1 MTGVDLTDTNGQFR
15 STYDILLDISKVW
28 DTLDTKQQALLLEN
42 IAGKTQANVLAS
54 ILQNAETIG
63 KAYGDLIK
71 SAGSAEAEQ
80 AAYMDSIAG
89 KANALKE
96 NFRGIFYD
104 LIDSDMVKGVLDT
117 SNSILE
123 SYRNVAGAM
132 GDLPTLVAT
141 VTAAFTMFSA
151 KGREMAATL
160 GKNVVDGASLMSTSI
175 AKLRAGVKAFDD
187 RLLAH
192 TIGLK
197 RDAEEV
203 KKSIAANNLANGTL
217 NKQRLSLV
225 KLTAQQAVATAGTIA
240 LKAATVALNAAL
252 SMGLSVAISGVVS
265 LLGKMFTGSKETS
278 ESIKNLSDNMKT
290 LEGNDELFNKYRK
303 VNEELDKANLSE
315 ERRNE
320 LNEELKSIK
329 NELSGID
336 DEAYGIINSQ
346 NLSYE
351 RQLEILEAMQKQKT
365 MDSAKELEGEL
376 SKGSLFG
383 NSAEKEAKLAA
394 NAIDSIANKYKQI
407 QDIIKN
413 SDGISAV
420 FANKEYS
427 IGELEGELSKLE
439 GLLKGHLNTV
449 DIYGSNLEMIE
460 KVLGN
465 TSLETVELDD
475 TTRALVESI
484 LESSDA
490 ANENKNATDN
500 AANGM
505 DNLKL
510 STDSAKDSIKE
521 LSDSFSSFKTPI
533 SLLKDMVGEFSKSGV
548 LSNETYTKVLESGNQ
563 DLIAL
568 LADKATFLEKSQDLL
583 KKYQDTQAEYAQ
595 SLIDTAYSNVNG
607 IELNV
612 GTKDLKTKIADLT
625 NELGSVEEVA
635 SKTAEGITDAF
646 NNIEM
651 GDVSEGVKN
660 VWDDIM
666 DNSGELSD
674 RLKTA
679 MSEYYDYVN
688 SAAAESAD
696 IVMTYEEAKAKAA
709 TVWQSDEMAN
719 IAQMVSQNAQYYD
732 DDVVNW
738 ANAVL
743 AKETDGV
750 EFSDSVL
757 QTISDLIVYSGGMYS
772 DDITNWAMA
781 LGNKDANQ
789 VAFVNA
795 VMRTIAQM
803 VVDNAGKYN
812 TDTVNWARSV
822 LNKQQNNA
830 NAVTAIGSAFS
841 GLVNQLSVVYG
852 NDATNFANATSSK
865 LANLRAFQ
873 SAYNNVGSMN
883 YKGVTGLINDRL
895 SGNLVGKPNTNT
907 KPISSNIKPVTSSY
921 KPVSSS
927 SYVPNMGS
935 SSGSGKGNGGN
946 KGNSGSSS
954 ASKNVEDLEKLT
966 ERYYALNN
974 ALQKVENQL
983 EAVDTE
989 LDGATGKDRIPLLEK
1004 EIKLLNDKRTA
1015 LVNIRNEQQKEL
1027 AELKKSLSGSGFTFS
1042 SDGQIGNYTSKLD
1055 ALVAAAN
1062 KKTGEAKEKAI
1073 ANVKE
1078 VAEKIERYTELLLEE
1093 IPDVTN
1099 KISGITNSVTDL
1111 RDEIEQI
1118 IEDTTFFTKDFA
1130 DRYYEVNNALK
1141 QVENQLNALSTA
1153 MENASDNKLVELLD
1167 KQIQLYIEQGKAL
1180 AEIRKENVKELNEL
1194 GKELYDAGFKFNKDG
1209 TLANYESM
1217 INKLVQ
1223 NANKI
1228 TDGEKQEKEI
1238 ERIEKLVETIE
1249 KYTDLLLTDI
1259 PDITDEMND
1268 LANAVIDS
1276 QKEIADILAKQRD
1289 EYIEN
1294 LEKETEALRKE
1305 IERRKDILSKQ
1316 WEEEDAR
1323 DELDEK
1329 QKKLNELEDQLTI
1342 ALRTG
1347 DEELIKS
1354 IREQISSAQKEIND
1368 FIRDKERDYISDR
1381 FDEDLDKIDEDLDS
1395 KIDEINE
1402 KLSDE
1407 ELLKLVQGGVRDL
1420 SDVLNKIE
1428 SGSKGVRN
1436 AFAAIGATISETWI
1450 NSLDTFMDKLN
1461 SLSDINLDFNV
1472 GSKLSKVM
1480 GGFEKAINITQGNL
1494 IVQGNITEDILPT
1507 VQNMIDIA
1515 NNNLIN
1521 DINAAFSR

>member
-1 MTGVDLTDTNGQFR
+1 MT
-15 STYDILLDISKVW
+15 
-28 DTLDTKQQALLLEN
+28 
-42 IAGKTQANVLAS
+42 
-54 ILQNAETIG
+54 
-63 KAYGDLIK
+63 KA
-71 SAGSAEAEQ
+71 AGSAEAEQ

-104 LIDSDMVKGVLDT
+104 VIDTDAVKVMLDS

-123 SYRNVAGAM
+123 GYRNIASSM

-141 VTAAFTMFSA
+141 VTVAFTLFSS
-151 KGREMAATL
+151 KGRELASTL
-160 GKNVVDGASLMSTSI
+160 GKNVVEGASLMSTSF
-175 AKLRAGVKAFDD
+175 ANLKNSVSALDEKLLG
-187 RLLAH
+187 LSM
-192 TIGLK
+192 GLK
-197 RDAEEV
+197 RDIAAQKE
-203 KKSIAANNLANGTL
+203 SIATNNIANGTL
-217 NKQRLSLV
+217 NQQRLNLV
-225 KLTAQQAVATAGTIA
+225 KLVTQQAATTAGMVVM
-240 LKAATVALNAAL
+240 KVAAIALNAAL

-265 LLGKMFTGSKETS
+265 LLGEMWVSSGRATEKARELTETIKS
-278 ESIKNLSDNMKT
+278 IKDAREDLAKFESINKQ
-290 LEGNDELFNKYRK
+290 LEDTT
-303 VNEELDKANLSE
+303 LSE
-315 ERRNE
+315 ERRLE
-320 LNEELKSIK
+320 LNNKLAEVKAS
-329 NELSGID
+329 LSGID
-336 DEAYGIINSQ
+336 SEAGAILNSQ

-351 RQLEILEAMQKQKT
+351 RQLQLLESIQKEKLRESGEELDKAMTGGFFGKDAIEEAYEARAAIEST
-365 MDSAKELEGEL
+365 LSSYNELQYKI
-376 SKGSLFG
+376 SK
-383 NSAEKEAKLAA
+383 
-394 NAIDSIANKYKQI
+394 
-407 QDIIKN
+407 
-413 SDGISAV
+413 SDGDFVWFQGAKI
-420 FANKEYS
+420 S
-427 IGELEGELSKLE
+427 IGEAEEKLQDF
-439 GLLKGHLNTV
+439 GDTIVKNAGVIDTYNA
-449 DIYGSNLEMIE
+449 
-460 KVLGN
+460 KVEQIQSSGAK
-465 TSLETVELDD
+465 TSRASVELADYVKEQVN
-475 TTRALVESI
+475 AFVESGQAASNSV
-484 LESSDA
+484 SSYDDA
-490 ANENKNATDN
+490 ALAMDGVKTSAEDATQSVKD
-500 AANGM
+500 
-505 DNLKL
+505 L
-510 STDSAKDSIKE
+510 SS
-521 LSDSFSSFKTPI
+521 SFSSMNKPIEILRTMIEELNKT
-533 SLLKDMVGEFSKSGV
+533 GG
-548 LSNETYTKVLESGNQ
+548 LSDETYMKVLESG
-563 DLIAL
+563 DERLIAI
-568 LADKATFLEKSQDLL
+568 LADSENAIKNSNELL
-583 KKYQDTQAEYAQ
+583 KSLVEERAGYAEE
-595 SLIDTAYSNVNG
+595 LINTSYSNVNG
-607 IELNV
+607 VNLNV
-612 GTKDLKTKIADLT
+612 DTTSLKESVKEAVD
-625 NELGSVEEVA
+625 ELGSIEEVA
-635 SKTAEGITDAF
+635 SKTAEGITNAF
-646 NNIEM
+646 NGVEL

-660 VWDDIM
+660 AWDDIM
-666 DNSGELSD
+666 DNSDELSS

-679 MSEYYDYVN
+679 MGEYYDYVN
-688 SAAAESAD
+688 SAAMESAD

-709 TVWQSDEMAN
+709 TMWQSDEMAN

-1099 KISGITNSVTDL
+1099 KISGITNSVADL

-1141 QVENQLNALSTA
+1141 QVENQLNAIGVA

-1228 TDGEKQEKEI
+1228 TNGEKQEKEI

-1436 AFAAIGATISETWI
+1436 AFAAIGTTISETWI

-1461 SLSDINLDFNV
+1461 SLSDINLDFNI

-1480 GGFEKAINITQGNL
+1480 EGFEKAINITQGNL